1 MLVFFAL
8 IALHEQAA
16 PDQPEPSPTQPPITL
31 SSTTIRY
38 LVNNRLLLTK
48 PGRILMGHKEWNCSL
63 ESTLQFESICLV
75 RNNYIKKVMIDFRP
89 PPKCVPKCQN
99 NGECRYVSATNS
111 TTECHCGPGWSG
123 AQCQT
128 CYGRTRL
135 AATETTKIIHD
146 GEGTCFSSVYSPISY
161 KTYIQNL

>member
-48 PGRILMGHKEWNCSL
+48 PGRILMGHKE
-63 ESTLQFESICLV
+63 
-75 RNNYIKKVMIDFRP
+75 
-89 PPKCVPKCQN
+89 
-99 NGECRYVSATNS
+99 
-111 TTECHCGPGWSG
+111 
-123 AQCQT
+123 
-128 CYGRTRL
+128 
-135 AATETTKIIHD
+135 
-146 GEGTCFSSVYSPISY
+146 
-161 KTYIQNL
+161 